1 MMKTTMAK
9 LKRDLFY
16 QKKEWDFPIT
26 EYLPVYC
33 NYLDFKIKISGF
45 IFIDSQNSLVPVSY
59 FDPTGDKSSILFFM
73 LLNSEI

>member
-1 MMKTTMAK
+1 MKTTMAK

-26 EYLPVYC
+26 QYLPVYS

-45 IFIDSQNSLVPVSY
+45 IFIDSQNQSCAG
-59 FDPTGDKSSILFFM
+59 FIF
-73 LLNSEI
+73 